1 MIRPSE
7 EHPEPP
13 SSTAADGAAR
23 APNPPRLSATWGAI
37 APHSQDRTVRRSE
50 GGHSPA
56 ADLGMLLVCLIW
68 GVNFSVTKIAIGEI
82 PALPFTAVRF
92 TLASL
97 LLWVVVRVV
106 EGPGRMDAAAW
117 RRLVILGIV
126 GNTCYQLLFI
136 LGLAHTTATNSA
148 LIVAT
153 VPTVVAVI
161 AGALSLE
168 RITRRMWF
176 GIGLG
181 TLGVVLVIAASG
193 IEFSTGTLHGDLLTV
208 LAVFCWAG
216 YTVDLRRLPAGISP
230 LRVTMVTSV
239 AGTPGLVLAGLP
251 GLVRLEWAT
260 ISATGWAALAYATLL
275 SLVVAYILWNR
286 SVQTVGGTRTA
297 IYMCLTPLVAV
308 IAAWAMLGER
318 AHPSQAIGAAL
329 IVAGVLLTRW

>member
-1 MIRPSE
+1 M
-7 EHPEPP
+7 
-13 SSTAADGAAR
+13 DG
-23 APNPPRLSATWGAI
+23 
-37 APHSQDRTVRRSE
+37 
-50 GGHSPA
+50 
-56 ADLGMLLVCLIW
+56 
-68 GVNFSVTKIAIGEI
+68 
-82 PALPFTAVRF
+82 
-92 TLASL
+92 
-97 LLWVVVRVV
+97 
-106 EGPGRMDAAAW
+106 AAW
-117 RRLVILGIV
+117 RRLVVLGII
-126 GNTCYQLLFI
+126 GNTCYQLLFV

-161 AGALSLE
+161 AGALKLE
-168 RITRRMWF
+168 RVTRRMWW

-181 TLGVVLVIAASG
+181 TLGVALVIVASG
-193 IEFSTGTLHGDLLTV
+193 VEFSTGTLHGDLLTV
-208 LAVFCWAG
+208 LAVFCWAA
-216 YTVDLRRLPAGISP
+216 YTVDLRLLPGGISP

-251 GLVRLEWAT
+251 GLFRLDWAT

-308 IAAWAMLGER
+308 IAASIILGER
-318 AHPSQAIGAAL
+318 AHPSQAVGAVL

>member
-1 MIRPSE
+1 MIQSPD
-7 EHPEPP
+7 EHPEP
-13 SSTAADGAAR
+13 AAAAEGGAR
-23 APNPPRLSATWGAI
+23 APDAPRVTASWGAI
-37 APHSQDRTVRRSE
+37 ALRPQGRPAAASGARHSS
-50 GGHSPA
+50 A

-92 TLASL
+92 ALASL
-97 LLWVVVRVV
+97 LLWVVVRLV
-106 EGPGRMDAAAW
+106 EGPARIEGAAW
-117 RRLVILGIV
+117 RRLVVLGIV
-126 GNTCYQLLFI
+126 GNTCYQLMFI

-161 AGALSLE
+161 AWALGLE
-168 RITRRMWF
+168 RVTRRMWW
-176 GIGLG
+176 GIALG
-181 TLGVVLVIAASG
+181 TIGVALVIVASG
-193 IEFSTGTLHGDLLTV
+193 VEFSTGTLRGDLLTV
-208 LAVFCWAG
+208 VAVFCWAG
-216 YTVDLRRLPAGISP
+216 YTVDLRRLPPGVSP

-251 GLVRLEWAT
+251 GLVRLDWAA
-260 ISATGWAALAYATLL
+260 ISTTGWAALAYATLL

-297 IYMCLTPLVAV
+297 IYMCLTPLFAV
-308 IAAWAMLGER
+308 IAAWIILGER
-318 AHPSQAIGAAL
+318 AHASQAIGAVL

>member
-1 MIRPSE
+1 
-7 EHPEPP
+7 
-13 SSTAADGAAR
+13 
-23 APNPPRLSATWGAI
+23 
-37 APHSQDRTVRRSE
+37 
-50 GGHSPA
+50 
-56 ADLGMLLVCLIW
+56 MLLVCVIW
-68 GVNFSVTKIAIGEI
+68 GVNFSVTKIAIGLI

-97 LLWVVVRVV
+97 LLWVIVRVV
-106 EGPGRMDAAAW
+106 EGPAQLDRAAW
-117 RRLVILGIV
+117 RRLIVLGVV
-126 GNTCYQLLFI
+126 GNTCYQLLFV
-136 LGLAHTTATNSA
+136 LGLARTTATNSA

-161 AGALSLE
+161 AGALRLE
-168 RITRRMWF
+168 RITGRMWW

-181 TLGVVLVIAASG
+181 TLGVVLVIAAG
-193 IEFSTGTLHGDLLTV
+193 GVEFSTGTLHGDLLTV

-216 YTVDLRRLPAGISP
+216 YTVDLRRLPPGISP

-251 GLVRLEWAT
+251 GLFRLDWAA

-297 IYMCLTPLVAV
+297 IYMCLTPLFAV
-308 IAAWAMLGER
+308 IAAWIILGER
-318 AHPSQAIGAAL
+318 AHASQAIGAVL